1 MRKIVAALSMGL
13 ILTGATVY
21 ASPAAEFE
29 RGAVVLEVGGAF
41 NSKVKGQGYMNLD
54 ADGDSGYKYSVT
66 AGLSDKFALQYK
78 HGDFKS
84 VYKTVTVPSLGSLT
98 TYAEAEPTDIQLL
111 YKINPNLVLTTGY
124 EHTKISYGR
133 FVESATRSAFHIGL
147 TGTHKIDDKTTL
159 FATILTGKDVDFKE
173 AGVSYKLSPRSAFTV
188 SYAERKVK
196 DMDLK
201 IARVPQ
207 TSKVDYTM
215 TGITCMF
222 ATRI

>member
-29 RGAVVLEVGGAF
+29 KGAVVLEIGGAF
-41 NSKVKGQGYMNLD
+41 DSKVKGQGYMKLD

-84 VYKTVTVPSLGSLT
+84 VNKTVGLLT
-98 TYAEAEPTDIQLL
+98 TYAEAEPTDIHLL

-124 EHTKISYGR
+124 EHTTISYGQ
-133 FVESATRSAFHIGL
+133 FVESATRSTFHIGL

-159 FATILTGKDVDFKE
+159 FATMLTGKDVEFKE

-188 SYAERKVK
+188 SYAERKIK

-201 IARVPQ
+201 IAGVPQ
-207 TSKVDYTM
+207 TNKVDYTM
-215 TGITCMF
+215 TGITCML
-222 ATRI
+222 ATKI